1 MIDVTLATYEQ
12 DIIEASM
19 ATPVLV
25 DFWSPNSS
33 ASKMLES
40 VLEKLDAE
48 YAGRFILAKIN
59 IDESPQLAMMFG
71 VRNAPTCILVKQGQ
85 ALDGFAGAQP
95 EDQVRTLLERHLGA
109 APVAPEEAA
118 TEAAGEFEDE
128 AALVQRLQRIVEAEP
143 ENDNARFDYVRLLLQ
158 LRRYEEAQAA
168 FAPAKAKTSM
178 VRVFDSLQ
186 RWMDAID
193 AERQQPADLPALDA
207 AIAANKRDFAAR
219 YARALAL
226 MGQERFTESMDELLE
241 ILMRDKSWNENAAR
255 KTYIAVLDIMEPTKV
270 PVAEGQIPPEDPTVA
285 SYRRRLSSVVLS

>member
-33 ASKMLES
+33 ASKMLEP

-85 ALDGFAGAQP
+85 AVDGFTGAQP
-95 EDQVRTLLERHLGA
+95 EGQVRALLERHLGA
-109 APVAPEEAA
+109 APAAPEEA
-118 TEAAGEFEDE
+118 EAAGEFEDD
-128 AALVQRLQRIVEAEP
+128 AALVQRLHRIVEAEP

-168 FAPAKAKTSM
+168 FAPAKAKTAL

-193 AERQQPADLPALDA
+193 AERQQPADLAALDA

-219 YARALAL
+219 YTRALAL
-226 MGQERFTESMDELLE
+226 MGQERFTEAMDELLE
-241 ILMRDKSWNENAAR
+241 ILMRDKSWNEDAAR
-255 KTYIAVLDIMEPTKV
+255 KTYISVLDIMEPTKV

>member
-33 ASKMLES
+33 ASKMLEP

-85 ALDGFAGAQP
+85 AVDGFTGAQP
-95 EDQVRTLLERHLGA
+95 EGQVRALLERHLGA
-109 APVAPEEAA
+109 APAA
-118 TEAAGEFEDE
+118 VEDAAEAAGEFEDD

-168 FAPAKAKTSM
+168 FAPAKAKTAL

-193 AERQQPADLPALDA
+193 AERQQPADLAALDA

-241 ILMRDKSWNENAAR
+241 ILMRDKSWNEDAAR
-255 KTYIAVLDIMEPTKV
+255 KTYIAVLDIMEPAKV